1 MISNQLIVDI
11 CADHPNSFWNR
22 KEHIVILPYEKHFSE
37 DKIPTKSRSCQ
48 MNTELVEFCKREIDN
63 LLQKGLIKSSK
74 SPWLCTAFYINNVA
88 EKELV
93 KTDASNV
100 GYGGILKKVNPHNNI
115 ECLIRFHSGKCLTLD
130 HFMDEL
136 ACGNIYPLVIEHDAM
151 TQLSD
156 NVSYMLCCT
165 MMKMQLWQAETLFL
179 QKDTYLNYSQALSY
193 TSQTLSQNLHGLRK
207 RSSIKRMSTKLF
219 YWFQEN
225 WKRIWVLA
233 LWILLI
239 IELFLWN
246 FYTYKQKSVF
256 KVMGYCLL
264 TAKGAV
270 EPLKFNMALILLL
283 LQQLL
288 LVSYHA
294 GNHLVAAFKVLW
306 HLILACDFEVRQTLD
321 KVILT
326 LKDLNMGE
334 YPGLNDRWMDV
345 ISSQGSSLLSL
356 DRLGSDV
363 TDPGLTYLKDCKNMQ
378 ALNLNYCD
386 QIIDHRVENI
396 SSKYSFSSNVHGNRY
411 GVIEA
416 KEGVSNSLIMPA
428 VITPGDMLDLSTVLF
443 KSRIIFIGT
452 LINSAVA

>member
-1 MISNQLIVDI
+1 MMSMNIHNIMNFVKIQEKIKMISNQLIVDI

-88 EKELV
+88 EKEL
-93 KTDASNV
+93 
-100 GYGGILKKVNPHNNI
+100 GMP
-115 ECLIRFHSGKCLTLD
+115 R
-130 HFMDEL
+130 
-136 ACGNIYPLVIEHDAM
+136 LVINYKPLNEVLKWIRH
-151 TQLSD
+151 
-156 NVSYMLCCT
+156 V
-165 MMKMQLWQAETLFL
+165 LWQAETLFL